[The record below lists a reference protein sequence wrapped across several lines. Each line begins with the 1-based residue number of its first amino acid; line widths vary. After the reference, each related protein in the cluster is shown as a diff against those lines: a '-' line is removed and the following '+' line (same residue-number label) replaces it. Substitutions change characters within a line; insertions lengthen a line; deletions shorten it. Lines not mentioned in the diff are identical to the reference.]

1 MGVLGRVRRVE
12 HRIIL
17 PFVLQAVSSGSEC
30 RLGTAKD
37 NPSASVMLLPFY
49 IAELSTLTD
58 HSENENFLFFVKDDF
73 PLHVALEY

>member
-1 MGVLGRVRRVE
+1 MGVLGRVRLVE

-17 PFVLQAVSSGSEC
+17 PFVLQAVSSEC

-58 HSENENFLFFVKDDF
+58 HSENKSLLFSVKDDF

>member
-49 IAELSTLTD
+49 SAELSTLTD
-58 HSENENFLFFVKDDF
+58 HSENKSLLFSVKDDF

>member
-1 MGVLGRVRRVE
+1 MGVLGRVRLVE

-49 IAELSTLTD
+49 SAEPSTLTD